1 MPAHAVKS
9 DADLLDLLRIAG
21 SMGVNDLA
29 VATNVTATAVRQRL
43 TRLIGRRLIQRE
55 AVRSGRGRPHHLY
68 RLTEKGLQ
76 QTGSN
81 FTDLARAMWREIGR
95 IEDAQLRQQIL
106 RRVVKALAE
115 QYAQQITGTTT
126 AERMRSLAALF
137 SEWRIPVSLDEDTP
151 APSLTA
157 HACPYPRLAEN
168 DRNVCLMEQM
178 LFSELLG
185 SDVSLT
191 SCRLDG
197 ATNCQFHA
205 QQRASI
211 LTGLH
216 VPLSQTSRSETV

>member
-1 MPAHAVKS
+1 MTAHAITS
-9 DADLLDLLRIAG
+9 DADLLDLLRVAG

-29 VATNVTATAVRQRL
+29 SATEVTATAVRQRL
-43 TRLIGRRLIQRE
+43 TRLMGQRLIQRE

-81 FTDLARAMWREIGR
+81 FTDLARALWREINR
-95 IEDAQLRQQIL
+95 IEDPQLCQQIL
-106 RRVVKALAE
+106 RRIAKALAE
-115 QYAQQITGTTT
+115 QYAQRITGTTA

-137 SEWRIPVSLDEDTP
+137 SEWRIPVSLDENTP
-151 APSLTA
+151 NPGITA

-168 DRNVCLMEQM
+168 DRSVCLMEQM

-191 SCRLDG
+191 CCRLDG
-197 ATNCQFHA
+197 AENCQFHA

-216 VPLSQTSRSETV
+216 VSLSQTSRSETV